1 MSGSGELQA
10 IILAGG
16 KGERL
21 RPFTDDR
28 PKPMVPILEKPILEY
43 QVHWLAAQGVRRIV
57 ISCGYRHEVIERHFG
72 AGDTLG
78 VEIRYAV
85 EDEPLGRGGGIKL
98 AWNELAHSDA
108 PVIATNGDI
117 VTSFD
122 LGAMLQAHRRAG
134 ALASMLI
141 VPFVSQY
148 GIVDLDDGG
157 RVTGFRSEPVLPY
170 WVNGGVYV
178 LEQAVHA
185 MLPDRGDHEVSTFPE
200 LADQGKLLAFKS
212 HTFWRAV
219 DTVKDLTVV
228 KDYLSDRLLNAFL
241 NGAASGEGGGPG
253 PGPREGDQVRRAVRA
268 EREPA
273 GARGA
278 PPAARPT
285 G

>member
-1 MSGSGELQA
+1 LPWGGGDKSMASAGELQA

-28 PKPMVPILEKPILEY
+28 PKPMVQILEKPILEY
-43 QVHWLAAQGVRRIV
+43 QVRWLASQGVRRIV
-57 ISCGYRHEVIERHFG
+57 FSCGYLHEVIERYFEDG
-72 AGDTLG
+72 EKFG

-98 AWNELAHSDA
+98 AWGELAHDDS

-117 VTSFD
+117 MTSFD
-122 LGAMLQAHRRAG
+122 LRAMLDAHHQAG
-134 ALASMLI
+134 ALASMLTI
-141 VPFVSQY
+141 PFVSQY

-178 LEQAVHA
+178 LEQAVRA
-185 MLPDRGDHEVSTFPE
+185 MLPDKGDHEASTFPE
-200 LADQGKLLAFKS
+200 LAQEGKLLAFKS
-212 HTFWRAV
+212 QAFWRAV

-228 KDYLSDRLLNAFL
+228 KDHLSKQLLAAFL
-241 NGAASGEGGGPG
+241 NE
-253 PGPREGDQVRRAVRA
+253 
-268 EREPA
+268 
-273 GARGA
+273 A
-278 PPAARPT
+278 PPAAGRS
-285 G
+285 